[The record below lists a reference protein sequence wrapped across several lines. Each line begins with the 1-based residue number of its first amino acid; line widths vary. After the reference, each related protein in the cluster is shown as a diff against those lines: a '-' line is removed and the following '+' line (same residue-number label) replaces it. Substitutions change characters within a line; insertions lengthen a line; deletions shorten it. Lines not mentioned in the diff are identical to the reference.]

1 MTICF
6 KTKPERTIF
15 ISFCGIVQLII
26 SLCVCVSAQAAR
38 VIYEVP
44 HVDSEVAEMDKH
56 STNSSRG
63 SSQWVSI
70 MVMGGGGP
78 EEENRLIH
86 SHIYSHFTE
95 RILHLRH
102 IKIHLVR
109 AILLV
114 LFIL

>member
-1 MTICF
+1 M
-6 KTKPERTIF
+6 
-15 ISFCGIVQLII
+15 
-26 SLCVCVSAQAAR
+26 CVFVWMCSTGSSQAAR

-78 EEENRLIH
+78 DEENRLIH
-86 SHIYSHFTE
+86 SHIYPHFTE
-95 RILHLRH
+95 SILHLRH
-102 IKIHLVR
+102 IKIL
-109 AILLV
+109 
-114 LFIL
+114 